1 MALNGTNLTASTS
14 QQPSP
19 SSGFL
24 DGMAARVN
32 GFEEPPIEILERELP
47 LVYDG
52 QIPLREV
59 VTRVVQACYA
69 EMTEMSETLPS
80 MSDSA
85 RKRKL
90 ADFVVF
96 WKKQIA
102 KVYAVAKWSRDAD
115 IVQKCMNITAFLMNQ
130 NRQFDEV
137 IHGLKYAKDSL
148 DPARLRNHDLL
159 TSLDVLTTGS
169 YRRLPTGIK
178 KSVIPPTPLTD
189 EEVAKTLSDIEI
201 LIRYRLR
208 MKEIIPPEMAHY
220 RISDGRV
227 FFTVPKLFEASLCLR
242 GGEKDDGWFFVHVE
256 FLFNVGGDLTG
267 VQEFPR
273 KPDGI
278 LKRHI
283 TDEADARLAFYL
295 PLPQDQPVAPGI
307 EPPPRPQLPEGVVD
321 APLVRL
327 YNFLQM
333 MSMSYQLEILWFQ
346 AQRLRSL
353 GWADYLTVE
362 MSRDRK
368 TLTVSYWIRKPP
380 PRTNARFKLPL
391 LGGTLS
397 IALVPSP
404 GPRRSPRS
412 RVLAELQER
421 AKLPGRRPSD
431 TVEGMSW
438 NIEWAPAAGA
448 LGVKIAPEDA
458 VLAPGEVVVDADDLD
473 LERLLRVVIEKH
485 TFGIFKVYLR
495 QLQHSAV
502 FSSPDSVALMKSSGS
517 TALQAHLCA
526 DEIVTVTIDA
536 RTGRLNLRDTGELGS
551 ASRAPRF
558 AAINEKL
565 NENPGMLL
573 EALVRLRMN
582 TIIELAEQKANY
594 LGFQTY
600 RQRNFSREEFQKLGP
615 LARSLLYIQLSPFP
629 NHYLVLVVTD
639 EDFRYALISVTVV
652 PESLYQSLV
661 MEDIGWLD
669 VAQICGHGGE
679 LEPGAP
685 REAVK
690 VNDLGL
696 AGQDRTSAKFK
707 LETQVLRELYAY
719 CCARVAHTKVEKQF
733 KARGIPYTHVS
744 PSSPMHGPA
753 LPSALSHLHSGL
765 SQTIPGLCVQSSDIL
780 AGSPAFEA
788 AMPNIRVIPLS
799 WWSGGAPVPAPVL
812 GEGAPQ
818 VVTCVK
824 LKYVQQPVGR
834 RAGGAG
840 AVIRPSKRIVYDAS
854 EAVVCF
860 LAEDVESC
868 VNEFLEE
875 WASVSKIVVIAREV
889 AKMAKE
895 RQWHDVRLL
904 SFDLQTVEFAYAS
917 DYTVSIKCTDQL
929 HHLHAGSYSLRFSR
943 LAPGQQR
950 PYNPHT
956 EAEPFLCALLRQ
968 GRLPTTLPALV
979 AVLRD
984 TVPVLELLE
993 AIRRQAPASDEDADG
1008 DVRMITDAEGAGK
1021 DTQGS
1026 AGRCPWPVDVF
1037 PKAAGWWRVLFGP
1050 GARHALDVRLMA
1062 GRRVAVLDGAHSL
1075 FLPSSASSASSN
1087 SSTSASTST
1096 ALVSSSSAGASSTA
1110 AAADE
1115 ASLLLRPIPHLK
1127 DALRDAVKAAGAGGR
1142 GRVAAVAVGVVCDVG
1157 DVRAVGGKVWEGVV
1171 RLVSGAS
1178 NGGGS
1183 GAISGGASTSTGAS
1197 GGGGAGAG
1205 VIGAAG
1211 VVVKTEG

>member
-14 QQPSP
+14 QQPSFP
-19 SSGFL
+19 SGFP
-24 DGMAARVN
+24 DGMGPHVN

-52 QIPLREV
+52 QVPLREV

-69 EMTEMSETLPS
+69 EMTEMSETQ
-80 MSDSA
+80 
-85 RKRKL
+85 R
-90 ADFVVF
+90 
-96 WKKQIA
+96 A
-102 KVYAVAKWSRDAD
+102 KAQVSRLRGLLEEANCEVYAVAKWSRDAD

-201 LIRYRLR
+201 LVRYRLR

-220 RISDGRV
+220 RISDGRA
-227 FFTVPKLFEASLCLR
+227 FFTVPKLFETSLCLR
-242 GGEKDDGWFFVHVE
+242 GGDKDDGWFFVHVE

-273 KPDGI
+273 KPEGI

-321 APLVRL
+321 APLIRL

-380 PRTNARFKLPL
+380 PRTSARFKLPL

-448 LGVKIAPEDA
+448 LGVKIALEDA
-458 VLAPGEVVVDADDLD
+458 VLAPGVVVVDADDLD

-502 FSSPDSVALMKSSGS
+502 FSSPDSVALMKNGGS

-551 ASRAPRF
+551 AGRAPRF

-685 REAVK
+685 REVVK
-690 VNDLGL
+690 GNELGL
-696 AGQDRTSAKFK
+696 AGQDRTSTKFK

-744 PSSPMHGPA
+744 PSSPLHGTA

-834 RAGGAG
+834 RAGSAG

-943 LAPGQQR
+943 LAPSASPGQQR

-968 GRLPTTLPALV
+968 GRLPATLPALV

-993 AIRRQAPASDEDADG
+993 AIRAEAGHADADG
-1008 DVRMITDAEGAGK
+1008 DVRMITAAEGADREG
-1021 DTQGS
+1021 G
-1026 AGRCPWPVDVF
+1026 AGAPGRCPWPVDVF

-1075 FLPSSASSASSN
+1075 FLPAAPASA
-1087 SSTSASTST
+1087 SASTSAALTVSAT
-1096 ALVSSSSAGASSTA
+1096 ASAA

-1115 ASLLLRPIPHLK
+1115 AALLLRPIPHLK
-1127 DALRDAVKAAGAGGR
+1127 DALREAVAGARAGGEVH
-1142 GRVAAVAVGVVCDVG
+1142 GRVAAVEVGVVCEVG
-1157 DVRAVGGKVWEGVV
+1157 DVRAVGGRVWEGVV
-1171 RLVSGAS
+1171 RLVG
-1178 NGGGS
+1178 
-1183 GAISGGASTSTGAS
+1183 
-1197 GGGGAGAG
+1197 GGGGAGG
-1205 VIGAAG
+1205 VKAEVKAEVKG
-1211 VVVKTEG
+1211 V